1 MNRYILSV
9 FVTLFLSLICYA
21 EKGTYKAYVYFIPV
35 GEIQFDIRGNSAVV
49 KGETYKS
56 LRWIYNY
63 TFRFE
68 AGENG
73 YFLYEKENKKEKIY
87 KNKQIE
93 KKKPWLPLIV
103 KFIIEGKKPDS
114 EKDKNFPYRIE
125 EKGDTVIIYPLKSK
139 KVKKI
144 IVRLSD
150 KDRLPEYIEIIGKV
164 DIKLE
169 RIR

>member
-1 MNRYILSV
+1 MSRFTLSILL
-9 FVTLFLSLICYA
+9 TLFMYLFSYA

-35 GEIQFDIRGNSAVV
+35 GEIYFDIQKDKAIV

-68 AGENG
+68 ANKNG
-73 YFLYEKENKKEKIY
+73 YFLYEKENEKEKVY
-87 KNKQIE
+87 KNEQIE

-103 KFIIEGKKPDS
+103 KFILEGKKPDS

-125 EKGDTVIIYPLKSK
+125 EKENSVIIYPLKSK

-144 IVRLSD
+144 TVKLSK
-150 KDRLPEYIEIIGKV
+150 KDRLPDYIQIDGKI